1 MPEYFHLDFFVSFN
15 ILTSFKRASQYS
27 DSSKHTN
34 ANLWH
39 PSADLGRVQ
48 VSSSRTKGEQ
58 HLHQNVPSPQRRWQG
73 VRAWPLSPPGTQPS
87 RGRGG
92 GRGGTGC
99 GACRGSALSPARL
112 QIGWW
117 AVTLCFQVTYSFL
130 FDLYLVSACF
140 FCMHFPSLKC

>member
-1 MPEYFHLDFFVSFN
+1 MPEYFHSDFFISFN

-27 DSSKHTN
+27 HSSKRTN
-34 ANLWH
+34 TNPWR
-39 PSADLGRVQ
+39 PSADPGRVR

-58 HLHQNVPSPQRRWQG
+58 HWHQNVPSPQQRWRG

-92 GRGGTGC
+92 GRCGTGC
-99 GACRGSALSPARL
+99 GACCGSALSPARL
-112 QIGWW
+112 RIGRW
-117 AVTLCFQVTYSFL
+117 AVALCFQVTYSFL